1 MLTIIAFLMGFAA
14 TPRTPNACEVLSPRD
29 IAKVQG
35 ARSTSAKLT
44 EHDTHDMK
52 VSQCFYALPHLSDS
66 VTVDLIRGDVRAF
79 WKHHFAEARD
89 DDEKERET
97 KPVANRTPGSEP
109 ENRPKRIEGVG
120 DDAVWSGNRL
130 AGALY
135 VLKGDTIVRVSVGG
149 AGSQEQK
156 IEKAKVLAARALRKL

>member
-66 VTVDLIRGDVRAF
+66 VTVSELFTYLQALTAGTTATVGSSYSTTTC
-79 WKHHFAEARD
+79 RD
-89 DDEKERET
+89 
-97 KPVANRTPGSEP
+97 
-109 ENRPKRIEGVG
+109 
-120 DDAVWSGNRL
+120 SG
-130 AGALY
+130 
-135 VLKGDTIVRVSVGG
+135 T
-149 AGSQEQK
+149 
-156 IEKAKVLAARALRKL
+156 

>member
-1 MLTIIAFLMGFAA
+1 MLTIIAFVMGFAA

-44 EHDTHDMK
+44 EHDSHDMK
-52 VSQCFYALPHLSDS
+52 VSQCFYSLPHLSDS

-79 WKHHFAEARD
+79 WKQHFDGE
-89 DDEKERET
+89 EREN
-97 KPVANRTPGSEP
+97 KPVANRAEP
-109 ENRPKRIEGVG
+109 ESRVRHIEGVG
-120 DDAVWSGNRL
+120 DDAVWSGNSL

-135 VLKGDTIVRVSVGG
+135 VLKGETIVRVSVGG
-149 AGSQEQK
+149 SASEEQK
-156 IEKAKVLAARALRKL
+156 IEKAKALAARAIRKL

>member
-79 WKHHFAEARD
+79 WKHHFDGE
-89 DDEKERET
+89 EREN
-97 KPVANRTPGSEP
+97 KPVANRTEP
-109 ENRPKRIEGVG
+109 ESRVRHIEGVG

-149 AGSQEQK
+149 SASEEQK
-156 IEKAKVLAARALRKL
+156 IEKAKALAARAIRRL